1 MHGDKIMTTAVE
13 IAEKDR
19 PIRMRFFS
27 SKRGKILIKWILFLI
42 TAAGGVIFIIPF
54 AWMLST
60 AGKQGNLVWKV
71 PPVWI
76 PPTYQWQNY
85 IDSWKMLQFPAFY
98 MNTLTLVVL
107 TVTGV
112 VVSSSIAAFAFARLR
127 FPGRDIF
134 FIIVLSTM
142 MLPWHVTIIPQYIL
156 YSKLGWVNTLKP
168 LWVQWWF
175 GDAFS
180 IFLLRQ
186 FFMTIPVELDDA
198 ALIDGC
204 SRFGVFLRI
213 ILPLALPALAVVAIF
228 ECTWAWNNFFGPLIY
243 LDSIKLFPVALGLR
257 QFQQKAGTNIQYMMA
272 QTVVFVIPVLILFF
286 IAQKRFI
293 QGIVVSGVKG

>member
-1 MHGDKIMTTAVE
+1 MGKIMATAVE
-13 IAEKDR
+13 IAQKDK
-19 PIRMRFFS
+19 PIQMRFFS
-27 SKRGKILIKWILFLI
+27 GKRGKFLIQLVLLLI
-42 TAAGGVIFIIPF
+42 TAAGAIIFVTPF

-76 PPTYQWQNY
+76 PPTYQWSNY
-85 IDSWKMLQFPAFY
+85 VDSWKMLQFPAFY

-107 TVTGV
+107 TVSGV
-112 VVSSSIAAFAFARLR
+112 VISSSIAAFAFARLR

-186 FFMTIPVELDDA
+186 FFMSIPLELDDA

-213 ILPLALPALAVVAIF
+213 ILPLSLPALAVVAIF

-272 QTVVFVIPVLILFF
+272 QTVIFVIPVLILFF

>member
-1 MHGDKIMTTAVE
+1 MGKIMVTIAK
-13 IAEKDR
+13 IAEQDK
-19 PIRMRFFS
+19 PIQMRFFS
-27 SKRGKILIKWILFLI
+27 SKRGKSLIKWLLFLI
-42 TAAGGVIFIIPF
+42 TAAGAVIFIIPF

-76 PPTYQWQNY
+76 PPTYQWSNY
-85 IDSWKMLQFPAFY
+85 FESWKMLPFTAFY
-98 MNTLTLVVL
+98 LNTLTLVVL

-112 VVSSSIAAFAFARLR
+112 VISSSIAAFAFARLR

-186 FFMTIPVELDDA
+186 FFMSIPLELDDA

-213 ILPLALPALAVVAIF
+213 ILPLSLPALAVVAIF

-272 QTVVFVIPVLILFF
+272 QTVIFVIPVLILFF

>member
-1 MHGDKIMTTAVE
+1 MATAVE
-13 IAEKDR
+13 IAQKDK
-19 PIRMRFFS
+19 PIQMRFFS
-27 SKRGKILIKWILFLI
+27 GKRGKILIQLVLLLI
-42 TAAGGVIFIIPF
+42 TAAGAIIFVTPF

-76 PPTYQWQNY
+76 PPTYQWSNY
-85 IDSWKMLQFPAFY
+85 VDSWKMLQFPAFY

-107 TVTGV
+107 TVSGV
-112 VVSSSIAAFAFARLR
+112 VISSSIAAFAFARLR

-186 FFMTIPVELDDA
+186 FFMSIPLELDDA

-213 ILPLALPALAVVAIF
+213 ILPLSLPALAVVAIF

-272 QTVVFVIPVLILFF
+272 QTVIFVIPVLILFF